1 MIFVTG
7 DVHAEYDIHKFNTK
21 NFPQQRQ
28 LNRSDYMIVTGD
40 FGLVWDG
47 SAQERYWRNW
57 LNSKSFTTLFV
68 DGNHENFDMLEQ
80 YPIELWCGGKVR
92 RIEENILHLQRG
104 QVFTIDDKKFF
115 TFGGAQSTDKEH
127 RIIGKSWWPQE
138 LPNYH
143 DIEEAYASLA
153 PHDFKV
159 DYVLTHTAPTSVVDI
174 LVSYRK
180 DDPTC
185 RMLDLINK
193 STEFDKW
200 FFGHFHTDV
209 ELEKFTCLYEKI
221 LHIE

>member
-7 DVHAEYDIHKFNTK
+7 DVHAEHDIHKFNTK

-80 YPIELWCGGKVR
+80 YPVELWCGGKVR

-104 QVFTIDDKKFF
+104 QVFDIAGKKFF

-138 LPNYH
+138 LPNYR

-153 PHDFKV
+153 SHDFKV

-174 LVSYRK
+174 LASYRK

-193 STEFDKW
+193 SIEFDKW